1 MLKQEGIRVAIDDR
15 ESLQTGRK
23 YNEWEMKGTPIRIEI
38 GEKEIENKE
47 FLVARRCDGNKQK
60 YSI

>member
-1 MLKQEGIRVAIDDR
+1 MAIDNR